1 MKTLVIV
8 DVQND
13 FLPSGAL
20 AVPRGDAVVPVINR
34 IIDRFDLVVATQ
46 DWHPQSHLSFASN
59 HPGRQPFD
67 KIELEGLEQVL
78 WPDHCVQAT
87 RGADF
92 AGDLDARRIEAIFR
106 KGMDPKIDSYSGF
119 FDNGHRK
126 TTGLAGYLRA
136 RGAGKLYL
144 CGLAAEICVYYT
156 LKDALRE
163 GFSAWLLEDASRPLS
178 DDDFEKVKQELPE
191 AVIGSEQIG

>member
-67 KIELEGLEQVL
+67 KIGLEGLEQVL

-92 AGDLDARRIEAIFR
+92 GGDLDARRIEAIFR

-126 TTGLAGYLRA
+126 ATGLAGYLRA

>member
-126 TTGLAGYLRA
+126 ATGLAGYLRA